1 MLAGSGFGSGSGGF
15 AAGVS
20 GSLQATGQGSGWAAA
35 GPAAAKKKWAED
47 MQARFP
53 KGTFARIAAVLKQF
67 EDRTDLVRE
76 AVEREIQRRE
86 AEKKKPTKR

>member
-1 MLAGSGFGSGSGGF
+1 MIEEGRMSTAQNQ
-15 AAGVS
+15 VS
-20 GSLQATGQGSGWAAA
+20 S
-35 GPAAAKKKWAED
+35 PPVAAKKKWAED

-76 AVEREIQRRE
+76 AVERELQRRE
-86 AEKKKPTKR
+86 LLAKKKPKR

>member
-1 MLAGSGFGSGSGGF
+1 
-15 AAGVS
+15 
-20 GSLQATGQGSGWAAA
+20 
-35 GPAAAKKKWAED
+35 